1 MTRRALRELP
11 ERRVCGVFTPNYN
24 KLNISISGNTE
35 LSLASFYCLN
45 SAFKALDGLRN
56 LTGEVAK
63 VYILVVATVQS

>member
-24 KLNISISGNTE
+24 KLNITE